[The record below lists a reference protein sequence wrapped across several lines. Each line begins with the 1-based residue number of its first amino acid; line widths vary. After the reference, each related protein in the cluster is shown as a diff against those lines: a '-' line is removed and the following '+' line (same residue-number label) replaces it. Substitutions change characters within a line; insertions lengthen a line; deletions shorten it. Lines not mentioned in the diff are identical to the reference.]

1 MYGCKRKE
9 KKREREKRE
18 GKYLSRDI
26 YWQDGPWLVGVA
38 AGVEREDEEHSSQ
51 KEELHVLFL
60 SFVMGCAEFY

>member
-1 MYGCKRKE
+1 MGVKE
-9 KKREREKRE
+9 KKRERERKGK

-38 AGVEREDEEHSSQ
+38 AGGEREDEEHSSQ

-60 SFVMGCAEFY
+60 SFSSFFLL

>member
-9 KKREREKRE
+9 KREREKRE

-38 AGVEREDEEHSSQ
+38 AGGEREDEEHSSQ
-51 KEELHVLFL
+51 IEELHVFFL